1 MSSQEVSSISLEY
14 IMPDG
19 SKVCKVGNSTG
30 IMLHC
35 TSTPAES
42 EVADRELHMVMWEIA
57 EKLWE
62 KGDRSC
68 MRTRRSYQ

>member
-1 MSSQEVSSISLEY
+1 VNNEVHPRKMIKGDPGV
-14 IMPDG
+14 I
-19 SKVCKVGNSTG
+19 KVGNSTG
-30 IMLHC
+30 IMLPC
-35 TSTPAES
+35 PSTPEES
-42 EVADRELHMVMWEIA
+42 EQAERELHAVTWEIA